1 MYLTCLSATLSE
13 GDNILNNKKLSFT
26 NHTTYLQ
33 STRKNLFVVLTK
45 QIRSL

>member
-1 MYLTCLSATLSE
+1 MYLTCLIATHSE

-33 STRKNLFVVLTK
+33 LTRRKLYVVLMTAK
-45 QIRSL
+45 